1 MSTAMVFPGMG
12 PTRFA
17 DTGRFMV
24 ANPIARRLARRASEV
39 LGYDVTAR
47 FADASDDGDDYA
59 EAAQVAFFVVCLA
72 LAEWACEELGVR
84 PDIAAGPS
92 FGAKTVTAFS
102 GALSFEDA
110 VTLTARLAT
119 TIHEYIATTHPD
131 VVTVSCVRAGMD
143 RLGPILAELTH
154 EGEWYDLA
162 CEVDN
167 GFYLLNMREHRAQW
181 FTERLRRAGALPLYT
196 MRPPMHSR
204 LFQGLRERVERE
216 LLPELSFAD
225 PVLPVVSD
233 QSGAVLT
240 SAEGVR
246 SMLLD
251 GLVRPVRWPAVA
263 AAFAAA
269 SVSKLVVAGP
279 DSMFGR
285 VDCVTSRFQ
294 VRAVDHRLAMRPAR
308 TRPRVQ
314 LALRA
319 S

>member
-1 MSTAMVFPGMG
+1 MKSALVFPGMG
-12 PTRFA
+12 PTRFS

-24 ANPIARRLARRASEV
+24 ANPVARRLLRRASEV

-47 FADASDDGDDYA
+47 FADAGDDGDDYS

-72 LAEWACEELGVR
+72 LAEWARDELGIT
-84 PDIAAGPS
+84 PGIAAGPS
-92 FGAKTVTAFS
+92 FGAKTVTAFT
-102 GALSFEDA
+102 GALSFEDG
-110 VTLTARLAT
+110 VRLTAALAT
-119 TIHEYIATTHPD
+119 TIKEYIATEHAD
-131 VVTVSCVRAGMD
+131 VVTVSCVRASMD

-167 GFYLLNMREHRAQW
+167 GFYLLNMREHRAGW
-181 FTERLRRAGALPLYT
+181 FSDRLRQAGALPLYT

-204 LFQGLRERVERE
+204 RFQGLRDRVERE
-216 LLPELSFAD
+216 LLPEFEFAD
-225 PVLPVVSD
+225 PALPVVND

-240 SAEGVR
+240 TAAQVR

-269 SVSKLVVAGP
+269 SVSTVVVAGP

-285 VDCVTSRFQ
+285 VECVTGRFEVQ
-294 VRAVDHRLAMRPAR
+294 AVDHRLAMRPAR
-308 TRPRVQ
+308 TRPPAPV
-314 LALRA
+314 ALRA